1 MRFRS
6 VAFQSPTAQ
15 PLAEG
20 DAPNPEMQEKE
31 GREHDRTRAAA
42 WRQSQEEKEGKEKKD
57 EKKFLTP
64 NQKKKIAFIN
74 QEFHPVADTIHAYA
88 VFAHPSPII
97 PSSEHA
103 PQKDM
108 MNPYE
113 AAEMTARQC
122 DGSMF
127 MGRLLRVD
135 VVGKSAAADL
145 GTDPKSTIFV
155 GNLDFAS
162 REEDLRI
169 FFEGAITKERG
180 PPPELRSGQ
189 GEQAMAMKAQTW
201 VTRVRIVRDRE
212 TQLGKGFAY
221 VQFAVRPI
229 LNLRNLFPS

>member
-15 PLAEG
+15 PPAED
-20 DAPNPEMQEKE
+20 DAPNPKTQGKE

-42 WRQSQEEKEGKEKKD
+42 WRQSQGENEAKEGKD

-74 QEFHPVADTIHAYA
+74 QEFHSVADTVHAYA
-88 VFAHPSPII
+88 VFAYPPII

-103 PQKDM
+103 SHKDV

-113 AAEMTARQC
+113 AAEMAARQC
-122 DGSMF
+122 DGSIF
-127 MGRLLRVD
+127 MDRLLRVD
-135 VVGKSAAADL
+135 VVGKSSAADL
-145 GTDPKSTIFV
+145 STDPKLTIFV

-162 REEDLRI
+162 REEDLRV
-169 FFEGAITKERG
+169 FFEGVITKERG
-180 PPPELRSGQ
+180 SPPELRSGE
-189 GEQAMAMKAQTW
+189 GEQAKAMKAQTW

-229 LNLRNLFPS
+229 LKPTQPIS